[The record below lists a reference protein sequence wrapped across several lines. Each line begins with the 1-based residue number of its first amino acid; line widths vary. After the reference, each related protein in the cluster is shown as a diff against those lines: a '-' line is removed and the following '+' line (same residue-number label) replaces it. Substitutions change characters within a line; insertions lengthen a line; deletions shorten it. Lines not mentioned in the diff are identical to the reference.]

1 VVNALLQRAA
11 RAETDSWVG
20 LARWV
25 RRRPDVEPGGRAFAY
40 RGPMMPAVIVFTALS
55 ALEIVA
61 LDVIVPWSPAFTWLR
76 ILVLVVGVWGL
87 LFALGFLAGITVHP
101 HVVGPSGVRVRSA
114 RAVDVLMPR
123 MSVARVRRLRRSR
136 DGKSGQVENG
146 VLYLPVG
153 NQTNLEITLDGPVHV
168 EVPGHGVVP
177 LTAVRLY
184 ADDADGFACAARG

>member
-1 VVNALLQRAA
+1 MNALLQRAA
-11 RAETDSWVG
+11 RAETDSWVS

-25 RRRPDVEPGGRAFAY
+25 GRRPDVEPGGRAFAY

-114 RAVDVLMPR
+114 RAVDVLLPR
-123 MSVARVRRLRRSR
+123 MSVARVRQVRRSR
-136 DGKSGQVENG
+136 DGKSVQVENG

-153 NQTNLEITLDGPVHV
+153 NQTNVEITLDGPVEA
-168 EVPGHGVVP
+168 EVPGHGVVA
-177 LTAVRLY
+177 LTTVHLY
-184 ADDADGFACAARG
+184 ADDAAGFARAARE